1 MHNDR
6 RRKRSQRNTAA
17 ATAAS
22 SRPARSGGGALGAAA
37 GDAAGGGHRASP
49 QNSPPL
55 PSVRTASGFGLM
67 RPAPAASYGGGGPL
81 SSARLVLGGG
91 GYMCAVAGGGNHFG
105 DLESAR
111 RASEP
116 AGDLGRVAAGF
127 LSEASSLLGRP
138 SSRAAAM
145 YGNAYDTP
153 YGWPV
158 GGGGFQPASL
168 QHGGG
173 MPHGNSGGLQQGSY
187 GSGFSSPSF
196 GGSLHSGSLHSGGGL
211 QHGGGGGGALGGAH
225 SPFTD
230 MRSSAL
236 AGGFGNGFGGDDG
249 CDSPTSLGSVR
260 TPSGRALNL
269 KRRGSV
275 NAEMRNLNLHMPGV
289 RACQRHLEDR

>member
-6 RRKRSQRNTAA
+6 RRKRSQQNAA
-17 ATAAS
+17 AAMAAS
-22 SRPARSGGGALGAAA
+22 SRPVRSGAGALGAAGA
-37 GDAAGGGHRASP
+37 AAGGGHRTSP

-67 RPAPAASYGGGGPL
+67 RPPPAASYGGGGPL
-81 SSARLVLGGG
+81 SSGRAALGGG
-91 GYMCAVAGGGNHFG
+91 GYMSAVAGGGDHFG

-116 AGDLGRVAAGF
+116 AGVLGRAAAGF

-138 SSRAAAM
+138 SSRAAAI

-153 YGWPV
+153 YGGSRPV

-173 MPHGNSGGLQQGSY
+173 MLHGNSGGLQQGSY
-187 GSGFSSPSF
+187 GSGFSSPGF
-196 GGSLHSGSLHSGGGL
+196 GGSLHS
-211 QHGGGGGGALGGAH
+211 GGGGGGALGGIH
-225 SPFTD
+225 SPCTD

-236 AGGFGNGFGGDDG
+236 AGGVGNGFGGDDG
-249 CDSPTSLGSVR
+249 CDSPTSLGSVCM
-260 TPSGRALNL
+260 PSGRALNL

-289 RACQRHLEDR
+289 RARQRLFRGC